1 MEQITS
7 LYGLSL
13 KRMHLMQGQAIVIV
27 VSLIVI

>member
-13 KRMHLMQGQAIVIV
+13 ERLHLMQGQAIVIV
-27 VSLIVI
+27 VSLTVI